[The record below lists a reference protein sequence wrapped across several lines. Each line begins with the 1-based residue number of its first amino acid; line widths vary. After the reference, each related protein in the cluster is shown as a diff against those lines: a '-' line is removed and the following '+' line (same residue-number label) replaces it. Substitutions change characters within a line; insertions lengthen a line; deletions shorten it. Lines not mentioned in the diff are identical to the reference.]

1 MIETKWEKL
10 QNKLEDSRS
19 TLSHYH
25 DLMSLFADMNDSLAD
40 ITQIQVRRHGVVWY
54 WEDTACGGTLNP
66 ITMHDLIA
74 QLSSRHHSCRSR

>member
-40 ITQIQVRRHGVVWY
+40 ITQIQVRRHERYIIMYVRRRVGCMWRY
-54 WEDTACGGTLNP
+54 A
-66 ITMHDLIA
+66 
-74 QLSSRHHSCRSR
+74 